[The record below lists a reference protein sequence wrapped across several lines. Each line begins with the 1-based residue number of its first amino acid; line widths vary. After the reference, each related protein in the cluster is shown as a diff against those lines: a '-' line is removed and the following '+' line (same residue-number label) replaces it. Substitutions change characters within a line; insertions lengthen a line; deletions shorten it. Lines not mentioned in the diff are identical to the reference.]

1 MKDFILLFF
10 LIINI
15 KSLSDNAS
23 KAMSCMAIVNSQLGI
38 SEQNINEADSQLFS
52 TTILKCFLE
61 ISLKQAKEI
70 MNEIEK
76 GNHPNFKSEKYKKLC
91 DISDINKYGQS
102 ELAKASENLISAVE
116 DFKNLQM
123 GENDNY
129 EYEDDDDYFG
139 TSNEKGKNIFQWFF
153 KAVWEIF
160 EFCNVFE
167 RIAIIFI
174 IGFFI
179 FRIGLYFYN
188 KSKEKKNKN
197 ADENKEEVKK
207 NEEIKKDEKEE
218 SKDKESKKEEKNESN
233 KEKKE

>member
-1 MKDFILLFF
+1 MKGYILLFF

-15 KSLSDNAS
+15 KTLSDNAS

-52 TTILKCFLE
+52 TAILKCFLE

-70 MNEIEK
+70 INEIEK

-123 GENDNY
+123 KENDNY

-174 IGFFI
+174 IGFLV
-179 FRIGLYFYN
+179 FRVGVYFYN

-197 ADENKEEVKK
+197 DENK
-207 NEEIKKDEKEE
+207 EEIKKDEKEE
-218 SKDKESKKEEKNESN
+218 SEDKESKKEEKNESN